1 MPSYRDAPW
10 LVVAHFSGLI
20 SFHISQVQGIPVE
33 VDFKHDDVSGLRTQ
47 V

>member
-1 MPSYRDAPW
+1 MPSYRDAPQ
-10 LVVAHFSGLI
+10 LVVIHFNGLI

-33 VDFKHDDVSGLRTQ
+33 VDFKHDDVSGFCAQ